1 MDAKKSRIRHIAKS
15 ITWRIV
21 ASITTFVLAYLFFG
35 DLAKASG
42 LMAVEV
48 VIKMLLYYLHE
59 RAWYNYVRL
68 GRDNE

>member
-1 MDAKKSRIRHIAKS
+1 MDAKKSRVRHIAKS

>member
-59 RAWYNYVRL
+59 RAWYNYIRL

>member
-21 ASITTFVLAYLFFG
+21 ASITTFVSAYLFFG